1 MHLLPWEKISFFS
14 EISKAWESVPR
25 RYMYIGAFHFIV
37 AFSRESVKGEQRIF
51 RIQNAKLPKNVLLNG
66 ISYITNVL
74 FLFSAIWPFI
84 VSQNKKKSICYEQ
97 R

>member
-1 MHLLPWEKISFFS
+1 
-14 EISKAWESVPR
+14 
-25 RYMYIGAFHFIV
+25 MYIGAFHFIV

-74 FLFSAIWPFI
+74 FLFNAIWPFI
-84 VSQNKKKSICYEQ
+84 VSQNKKNLSVTNRGKIVHIQQS
-97 R
+97 